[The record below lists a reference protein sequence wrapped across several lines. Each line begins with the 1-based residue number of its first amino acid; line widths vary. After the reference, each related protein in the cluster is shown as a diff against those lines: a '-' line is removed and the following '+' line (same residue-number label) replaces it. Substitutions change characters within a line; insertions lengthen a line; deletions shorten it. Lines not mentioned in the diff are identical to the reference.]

1 VHGEEMSRLLCHVTA
16 EYIAPYAFRWYPST
30 VTEMPSKDIY
40 MVIGGSGFVGR
51 RIVQQ
56 LLERGDTVSVFDIVQ
71 RHHDVPFYSG
81 DISEQSQV
89 SDALRKVCAAFSLPS
104 WLFFFIHDQK

>member
-1 VHGEEMSRLLCHVTA
+1 MRFAG
-16 EYIAPYAFRWYPST
+16 T
-30 VTEMPSKDIY
+30 VTTMPNMPSKDIY

-81 DISEQSQV
+81 DISEQEQV
-89 SDALRKVCAAFSLPS
+89 GDALRKVCTAFLCPHIFS
-104 WLFFFIHDQK
+104 FF